1 VTAARALG
9 HRVLGV
15 VVLVAGSAALAAVV
29 WLGQQGLS
37 RIDDHYGVWSPGVA
51 MLLLGLFLLGFA
63 FQQRDAAGA
72 LTRHAK
78 RAGWRVLDPD
88 TRVWPWPAGPAMVRR
103 AWSIEV
109 DGLPVTVGTVEWTG
123 DAFAGL
129 VDQPAGAGVFV
140 VVGLAQP
147 VPPMALHLPFQ
158 RVGDSPLLDLP
169 DLRWSY
175 LNGTIPAW
183 TARDRTL
190 FTVTPSEESIKPAM
204 IDEAVGRAL
213 RIPGLLGLDRGVPPA
228 GDNRNGTAERRV
240 ARARHWRGKAFAL
253 PYMGMVF
260 YLVLAL
266 VQLLVIGLYAFRD
279 SEPGGLI
286 LPLVCPAVVLAFLV
300 RPAWSRLAVLRHA
313 RRAGWERIRPGSR
326 EWPWTGLRQQ
336 GSIRVRAAWSF
347 RSGGFPVTAGRI
359 SWNGNALA
367 DATPERDG
375 SGVFV
380 VLRLPEPVPP
390 AAMRLPGRLIG
401 DVGAADPVALRSAFV
416 RGEIPPWTASGREL
430 FVVTGGTGSVRPK
443 TIDDVVRRTL
453 HIARLLGRRPGDD
466 RRPAEAP

>member
-1 VTAARALG
+1 MTTARALG
-9 HRVLGV
+9 HRFVGV
-15 VVLVAGSAALAAVV
+15 VVLVAGSAALAAMV
-29 WLGQQGLS
+29 WLGQQALS
-37 RIDDHYGVWSPGVA
+37 RIDDRYGVRSPGVA
-51 MLLLGLFLLGFA
+51 MLLLAVIILGFA
-63 FQQRDAAGA
+63 FQRRDAAGA
-72 LTRHAK
+72 LTRHAR
-78 RAGWRVLDPD
+78 RAGWRALDPD
-88 TRVWPWPAGPAMVRR
+88 TLVWPWPEGPAMVRR
-103 AWSIEV
+103 AWSIEA
-109 DGLPVTVGTVEWTG
+109 DGLPVIAGTVEWTG

-140 VVGLAQP
+140 VVPLARP

-190 FTVTPSEESIKPAM
+190 FTVTPAEESIKPAM
-204 IDEAVGRAL
+204 IDKAVDRTL

-228 GDNRNGTAERRV
+228 GDDRDGTAERRV
-240 ARARHWRGKAFAL
+240 ARARHWRGKAFL
-253 PYMGMVF
+253 IPYAGMVV

-266 VQLLVIGLYAFRD
+266 VELLMIGLYAFRD
-279 SEPGGLI
+279 TEPGGL
-286 LPLVCPAVVLAFLV
+286 LLALLCPALVLAFLV

-326 EWPWTGLRQQ
+326 EWPWTDLRQQ

-359 SWNGNALA
+359 SWDGNALA

-380 VLRLPEPVPP
+380 VLRLPEPIPS
-390 AAMRLPGRLIG
+390 AAMRLPGRLVG
-401 DVGAADPVALRSAFV
+401 DVGTADEVALRAAFR
-416 RGEIPPWTASGREL
+416 RGEIPPWTARGREL
-430 FVVTGGTGSVRPK
+430 FVVTGDTGSVRPK
-443 TIDDVVRRTL
+443 TIDDAVRRTL
-453 HIARLLGRRPGDD
+453 HIARLLGCRPGDD
-466 RRPAEAP
+466 RPPGEAR